1 VVAAAR
7 DRHHHSRGVAR
18 EGGAEAR
25 VVPGEVGLARTE
37 FQLRISDDPP
47 LRKNAY
53 GLNAYGLGLL
63 RFDAW
68 ER

>member
-53 GLNAYGLGLL
+53 GLGLL